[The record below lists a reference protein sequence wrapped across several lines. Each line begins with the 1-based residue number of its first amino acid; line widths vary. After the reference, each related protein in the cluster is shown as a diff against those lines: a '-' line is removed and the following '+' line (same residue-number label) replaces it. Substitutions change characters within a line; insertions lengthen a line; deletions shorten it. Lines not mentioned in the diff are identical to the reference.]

1 MANLNQPKGFEPKG
15 TAKRVNPYVAG
26 TELFPGDMLMWGS
39 SGTEGQLIASAGG
52 AAEKL
57 VGVALSYAS
66 AQAATVIVSDDPEQL
81 YVVQADSTSVD
92 NANDVS
98 KYCEVKATAGNA
110 TFKQSR
116 QEIDTVAATDTK
128 PLQIVEIDT
137 RVGNAVGDSCKVVVK
152 INPKAFAA

>member
-15 TAKRVNPYVAG
+15 RAMRVNPYIAG
-26 TELFPGDMLMWGS
+26 TELFPGDMVMFGS
-39 SGTEGQLIASAGG
+39 SSTEGQVIASAGG

-57 VGVALSYAS
+57 IGVCLSYAS
-66 AQAATVIVSDDPEQL
+66 AQGATVLVSDDPQQL
-81 YVVQADSTSVD
+81 YLVQADSTAVD

-98 KYCEVKATAGNA
+98 KYCEVKATAGSS

-137 RVGNAVGDSCKVVVK
+137 RVGNAVGDSAKVVVK